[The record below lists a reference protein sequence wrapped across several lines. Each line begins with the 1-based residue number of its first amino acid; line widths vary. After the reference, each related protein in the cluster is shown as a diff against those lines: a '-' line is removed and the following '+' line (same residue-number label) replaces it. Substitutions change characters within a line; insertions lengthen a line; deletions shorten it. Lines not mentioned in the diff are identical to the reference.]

1 MKIDRLI
8 GILAVLLQ
16 QKTVTAPYLA
26 EKFEVSRRT
35 INRDVEALSN
45 AGIPIYTTQGING
58 GISILDGY
66 KIDKTLLTSSDMQA
80 ILAGLRSLD
89 SISGTNRYAQL
100 MDKLSAGSSPCITG
114 DSSILIDLGSW
125 KELELSVKI
134 ETIHA
139 AINSLR
145 RIYFE
150 YFSPNGESNRE
161 IEPYYLIFRWSS
173 WYVMGWCIEKKDWRL
188 FKLTRMTNLTVS
200 EQFEKKM
207 APYPDFTIEEIYPN
221 RINVKAI
228 VAPEHKWRLIEEY
241 GENSFFVQPDGN
253 LFFETNCFSDNAK
266 VISWVLSLKDG
277 VTLLEP
283 KELQKELCIF
293 GKSLNDK
300 YLEGNL

>member
-8 GILAVLLQ
+8 GILVVLLQ

-35 INRDVEALSN
+35 INRDVEALAN

-89 SISGTNRYAQL
+89 SVSGTNRYAQL
-100 MDKLSAGSSPCITG
+100 MEKLSAGSSPCITG
-114 DSSILIDLGSW
+114 DKSILIDLGSW
-125 KELELSVKI
+125 KELELSSKI

-139 AINSLR
+139 AINSFR
-145 RIYFE
+145 RIRFT
-150 YFSPNGESNRE
+150 YFSPHGESKRD

-173 WYVMGWCIEKKDWRL
+173 WYVMGWCTEKQDWRL
-188 FKLTRMTNLTVS
+188 FKLNRMTNLAVS
-200 EQFEKKM
+200 ELFEKKN

-221 RINVKAI
+221 KISVKAI

-241 GENSFFVQPDGN
+241 GDKSFYEQPDGT
-253 LFFETNCFSDNAK
+253 LYFETNCFSDNAK
-266 VISWVLSLKDG
+266 VISWVLSLKYG

-283 KELQKELCIF
+283 KELYKELSTF
-293 GKSLNDK
+293 GKSLSEK
-300 YLEGNL
+300 YAENKL